1 MSPVHVG
8 EVRTEMDVQGGDG
21 RGGAGTGASGGS
33 GGGAG
38 TGGGSQ
44 ELQGWAARDR
54 HARLCDAME
63 RIKARTDGRGFDA

>member
-21 RGGAGTGASGGS
+21 RGGAGSSAGGSAGGADSGG
-33 GGGAG
+33 AP
-38 TGGGSQ
+38 Q

-54 HARLCDAME
+54 HARLCAAME
-63 RIKARTDGRGFDA
+63 RMKARTDGRGFDA